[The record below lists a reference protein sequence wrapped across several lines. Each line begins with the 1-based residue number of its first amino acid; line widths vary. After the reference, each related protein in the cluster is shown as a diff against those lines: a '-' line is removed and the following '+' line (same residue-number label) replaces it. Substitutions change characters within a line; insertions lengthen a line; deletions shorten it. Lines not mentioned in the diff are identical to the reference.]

1 MWKFQ
6 KKKNPKSVKR
16 PEIIKMDK
24 RAACWS
30 CNVWSE
36 PVQVNQSALYRRD
49 LSVIACTFVF
59 TLQSVLAISVG
70 VKECPRP
77 LTGGS
82 VL

>member
-6 KKKNPKSVKR
+6 KKKKSKVYQETRNNK
-16 PEIIKMDK
+16 DG
-24 RAACWS
+24 
-30 CNVWSE
+30 
-36 PVQVNQSALYRRD
+36 RD

-59 TLQSVLAISVG
+59 TLQSVFAISVG